1 MEYEHFAYYIV
12 DRFWEFKMKKLIGS
26 VFVILMMTF
35 GSLIAQTDESSIKA
49 ALANLFSYSKSN
61 AFDKAALLIAYDGEN
76 KERINKDSFDPQ
88 KQNELDLVKRRC
100 KKISALLNLSTKYEL
115 GQIIKKEENDKVIF
129 SVEVNFISGEQKL
142 TESYN
147 FIKTD
152 KGFLLSA

>member
-1 MEYEHFAYYIV
+1 
-12 DRFWEFKMKKLIGS
+12 MKKLIFS
-26 VFVILMMTF
+26 WFWVSLIIS
-35 GSLIAQTDESSIKA
+35 GSLTAQTEESSIKT

-100 KKISALLNLSTKYEL
+100 KKISALLNLSTKYEF
-115 GQIIKKEENDKVIF
+115 GPIIKKEENNKVIF

-147 FIKTD
+147 FIKTE
-152 KGFLLSA
+152 KGFLLSV